1 MDRVTK
7 SFLNDFKKSFGF
19 EAIQEQ
25 SLLFEHFTNY
35 TLIEPKTEYNFDIE
49 SVNIG
54 TDGTIGIDGFSLSIN
69 RQLVESKE
77 DLQELLDDNKRSI
90 AEVIFIQ
97 TKTSKKF
104 ESKEIHNF
112 GFAVSD
118 FIAEVQSLKWSAIA
132 IEKIELFNYFVSRI
146 SELKENP
153 SCSLYYV
160 SLGRNEHDQNIKA
173 VSNEIKSKIKSENIF
188 SEVDI
193 QLIDASELQTRY
205 KKIGEAIEKSF
216 DFPRRVT
223 LPVIENVKE
232 AYIGVIDTSTI
243 IKLMTNDN
251 NEILASVFYDN
262 VRDFQGN
269 NKVNA
274 EIAKTLKSDQ
284 KDSFAILNNGITV
297 VAESLTTT
305 RDNFTISNYQII
317 NGCQTSHV
325 LFENKTLIDDTV
337 QVPLKL
343 IVTENENL
351 TEQVIT
357 ATNRQT
363 EVKDQDLIAFSNF
376 QKRLEDFYATFNGE
390 ERLYYERRSK
400 QYNNKNVEKKKIID
414 KTTQIK
420 AVASLYYN
428 KPDRAT
434 RFFGTLFKEFGNR
447 LFKDGHEMFPYYVA
461 SFTIYKI
468 EQLFKQKKIDSKYKK
483 IKYHLLT
490 MLRHEI
496 KKETCP
502 SFESTKSTK
511 YSREIFSVFK
521 KDSEL
526 QALVDK
532 VTEKI
537 DSLDFDLNNND
548 ISKSKDFIN
557 RCLEIYR

>member
-274 EIAKTLKSDQ
+274 EIAKT
-284 KDSFAILNNGITV
+284 
-297 VAESLTTT
+297 
-305 RDNFTISNYQII
+305 
-317 NGCQTSHV
+317 
-325 LFENKTLIDDTV
+325 
-337 QVPLKL
+337 
-343 IVTENENL
+343 
-351 TEQVIT
+351 
-357 ATNRQT
+357 
-363 EVKDQDLIAFSNF
+363 
-376 QKRLEDFYATFNGE
+376 
-390 ERLYYERRSK
+390 
-400 QYNNKNVEKKKIID
+400 
-414 KTTQIK
+414 
-420 AVASLYYN
+420 
-428 KPDRAT
+428 
-434 RFFGTLFKEFGNR
+434 
-447 LFKDGHEMFPYYVA
+447 
-461 SFTIYKI
+461 
-468 EQLFKQKKIDSKYKK
+468 
-483 IKYHLLT
+483 
-490 MLRHEI
+490 
-496 KKETCP
+496 
-502 SFESTKSTK
+502 
-511 YSREIFSVFK
+511 
-521 KDSEL
+521 
-526 QALVDK
+526 
-532 VTEKI
+532 
-537 DSLDFDLNNND
+537 
-548 ISKSKDFIN
+548 
-557 RCLEIYR
+557 